1 MNKLSYGLL
10 SFLSTEPMTGY
21 DLMLKLNQFWRTTH
35 SAIYPL
41 LAELEEKQYV
51 IYTLVG
57 QNSKP
62 DKKVYEITEPGREVL
77 KGWISSPTDEAVRKD
92 EMMLKIYCIQGFD
105 GATIEKLINEM
116 EERYQKQLIRYTES
130 LNKLISGVNNKFDS
144 FKSQGFGSYLL
155 LEKAIC
161 DVKLSIRWCKWI
173 RDIYNRNKEIDC
185 THDNFRGFQ
194 EN

>member
-1 MNKLSYGLL
+1 MNKLSFGLL
-10 SFLSTEPMTGY
+10 SFLSTDPMTGY

-51 IYTLVG
+51 TYTLVG

-62 DKKVYEITEPGREVL
+62 DKKVYQITDTGREIL
-77 KGWISSPTDEAVRKD
+77 REWLSAPTEEAVQKD

-105 GATIEKLINEM
+105 SATIEKLINEM
-116 EERYQKQLIRYTES
+116 EERYQKQLNRYTDS
-130 LNKLISGVNNKFDS
+130 LKKLTSSVGNKFDS

-155 LEKAIC
+155 LEKAIS
-161 DVKLSIRWCKWI
+161 DVKLSIKWCRWI
-173 RDIYNRNKEIDC
+173 QSIYNRDEEIDC
-185 THDNFRGFQ
+185 LHDNFSSFK
-194 EN
+194 ED

>member
-41 LAELEEKQYV
+41 LSELEDKLCV
-51 IYTLVG
+51 TYTLVN
-57 QNSKP
+57 QNGKP
-62 DKKVYEITEPGREVL
+62 DKKVYKITDTGREFL
-77 KGWISSPTDEAVRKD
+77 KEWLSAPTEEAVQKD

-105 GATIEKLINEM
+105 NETIEKLINEM
-116 EERYQKQLIRYTES
+116 EDRYQKQLNKYTDS
-130 LNKLISGVNNKFDS
+130 LNKLRANVNNKFDS

-161 DVKLSIRWCKWI
+161 DVQLSIKWCKWI
-173 RDIYNRNKEIDC
+173 RSIYNRDEEIDC
-185 THDNFRGFQ
+185 LHDNFSQF
-194 EN
+194 